1 MREILI
7 HLSLQGEKSIKK
19 DKTNFVMVSFSGN
32 FFFYYNIII
41 ENVDINQ
48 SNNWAKNH
56 IMDDSRFDNK
66 VIDAESSSSYIVLNL
81 QLMHRHIDEQDFL
94 HNLSWLTLLFV
105 LYWRGFLPY
114 CLSLFIDYL
123 LLILF
128 FLFYIY

>member
-1 MREILI
+1 
-7 HLSLQGEKSIKK
+7 
-19 DKTNFVMVSFSGN
+19 MVSFSGP

-81 QLMHRHIDEQDFL
+81 QSILDGFSSI
-94 HNLSWLTLLFV
+94 LSFP
-105 LYWRGFLPY
+105 FH
-114 CLSLFIDYL
+114 
-123 LLILF
+123 
-128 FLFYIY
+128 